1 MTRRLPSLLPALL
14 PAFLLVLLPA
24 LAPSVGMAQT
34 QYPALHDVTGVASDD
49 VLNVRAAPRG
59 DAAIIGALSHAAKF
73 VEVVR
78 VENGWGLVTL
88 GEGSGWAA
96 LRYLKPHPHTP
107 GAFPDQISC
116 YGTEPFWSL
125 AYDGNNALHYS
136 DINGT
141 DRLMRVQS
149 ILRAAGR
156 LDRHALIAGSAD
168 GLVTAVYARA
178 QCSDGM
184 SDRAYGFTVDAVLRE
199 PDGHVLVSGC
209 CTIKPE

>member
-1 MTRRLPSLLPALL
+1 MTRRLLAAVLLLLPGFA
-14 PAFLLVLLPA
+14 
-24 LAPSVGMAQT
+24 MAQT

-49 VLNVRAAPRG
+49 VLNVRAEPRG
-59 DAAIIGALSHAAKF
+59 DAPVIGALSFAAKF

-88 GEGSGWAA
+88 GEGSGWAS
-96 LRYLKPHPHTP
+96 LRYLKAQPHTP

-125 AYDGNNALHYS
+125 SYDGNNALHYS
-136 DINGT
+136 DINGA

-149 ILRAAGR
+149 ILRAQGR
-156 LDRHALIAGSAD
+156 LDRHALIAGSED

-184 SDRAYGFTVDAVLRE
+184 SDRAYGFSVDAVLRD
-199 PDGHVLVSGC
+199 PDGHVLLSGC